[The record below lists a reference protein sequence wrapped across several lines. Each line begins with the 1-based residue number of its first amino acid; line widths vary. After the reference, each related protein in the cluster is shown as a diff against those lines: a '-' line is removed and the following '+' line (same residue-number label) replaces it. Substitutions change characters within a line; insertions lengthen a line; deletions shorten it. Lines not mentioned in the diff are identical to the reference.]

1 MLGLVPVNKTESEGY
16 IHIQCYTLQ
25 SQIQYLC
32 LCNVNN
38 KANAVTEMSLV
49 KGKVFPVLN

>member
-49 KGKVFPVLN
+49 KGKVFPVL